1 MIRLI
6 KRYESRKLYDT
17 EESRYVSL
25 DELASWVRSG
35 QEIRVIDNGSSQDVT
50 AQTLT
55 QVILEEG
62 RRGTSF
68 LPSELLH
75 ELVRVGE
82 KAVSTGVEQVQHGV
96 DRLMKASFDRLA
108 PVRRAREEMVTL
120 RQRLDDLEHSL
131 EELEGERTAAAMAG
145 ALAGDAAK
153 NVETDSVEVAAE
165 RSTKATTTSAR
176 RERRA
181 GGE

>member
-25 DELASWVRSG
+25 EDIAAWVRTG
-35 QEIRVIDNGSSQDVT
+35 QEVRVVDNGTSEDVT

-55 QVILEEG
+55 QIILDEG
-62 RRGTSF
+62 KKGTSL

-82 KAVSTGVEQVQHGV
+82 RAVSSGVEQLQHGV
-96 DRLMKASFDRLA
+96 DRVLKASVDRLG
-108 PVRRAREEMVTL
+108 PVRRAREEMSQL
-120 RQRLDDLEHSL
+120 RERL
-131 EELEGERTAAAMAG
+131 EELESSLEALERDREPAGTARAKTPRPAARAASSRATAARDG
-145 ALAGDAAK
+145 ATGPAK
-153 NVETDSVEVAAE
+153 
-165 RSTKATTTSAR
+165 
-176 RERRA
+176 A
-181 GGE
+181 GGRKLPKTAS